1 MMSRAQVALLQLS
14 LLAMAVTGL
23 GFAWMKYFMKSDD
36 PFAVVNHPWQ
46 PHLLSLHVL
55 LAPLAVFAIGWVFGN
70 HIWPAYRG
78 GAPNRPS
85 GIVSML
91 FIVPMTISGYLLQ
104 VSTEDA
110 TRKAFAVSHWV
121 SVGLFV
127 VAYVAHLVPLHRVIP
142 NRADGEESRAAGD
155 PSLRSG

>member
-1 MMSRAQVALLQLS
+1 MMSRAQVAPLQLS

-23 GFAWMKYFMKSDD
+23 VFAWMKYFMKSDD
-36 PFAVVNHPWQ
+36 PFAVVNHPLQ
-46 PHLLSLHVL
+46 PYALDAHVL
-55 LAPLAVFAIGWVFGN
+55 IGPIAVFAIGWVFGN

-91 FIVPMTISGYLLQ
+91 FIVPMTLSGYLMQ
-104 VSTEDA
+104 VSVADA

-127 VAYVAHLVPLHRVIP
+127 VGYVAHLIP
-142 NRADGEESRAAGD
+142 RGE
-155 PSLRSG
+155 

>member
-14 LLAMAVTGL
+14 LLGMTLTGL
-23 GFAWMKYFMKSDD
+23 VFAWMKYFMKSDD

-46 PHLLSLHVL
+46 PHMMTAHVL
-55 LAPLAVFAIGWVFGN
+55 LGPVAVFAIGWVFGN

-91 FIVPMTISGYLLQ
+91 FIVPMTISGYLMQ
-104 VSTEDA
+104 VSVDDA
-110 TRKAFAVSHWV
+110 ARKAFAVTHWV

-127 VAYVAHLVPLHRVIP
+127 IVYVVHLVRLSP
-142 NRADGEESRAAGD
+142 RA
-155 PSLRSG
+155 

>member
-14 LLAMAVTGL
+14 LLGMTLTGL
-23 GFAWMKYFMKSDD
+23 VFAWMKYFMKSDD

-46 PHLLSLHVL
+46 PHMMTAHVL
-55 LAPLAVFAIGWVFGN
+55 LGPVAVFAIGWVFGN

-91 FIVPMTISGYLLQ
+91 FIVPMTISGYLMQ
-104 VSTEDA
+104 VSVADA
-110 TRKAFAVSHWV
+110 TRKAFAVTHWV
-121 SVGLFV
+121 SVALFLA
-127 VAYVAHLVPLHRVIP
+127 AYVVHLINKTR
-142 NRADGEESRAAGD
+142 E
-155 PSLRSG
+155 PS